1 MTLDL
6 HQTKMDGA
14 VKTAAIM
21 EALCSSPTPLTVRD
35 VEERASIPKSTA
47 HRFLLSLEELGW
59 AFLDAT
65 SGGYRPG
72 IRFLLLSNRM
82 DLYDELIRAAD
93 PEMRTLMDG
102 TGNTAVFSVLEGTKG
117 FCIHTVEPRT
127 PVKFTA
133 HRGMAVPL
141 HAGATGKILLA
152 YATPEVRERILAAP
166 LFAPLGGHVVDAGE
180 LREEL
185 EAIRKAGYATSSE
198 EWMLHAGDISV
209 PVFDRRDVFVAQL
222 GVAGIAESVLRDGE
236 RTVRRLKDAARR
248 IQAQL

>member
-1 MTLDL
+1 
-6 HQTKMDGA
+6 MDGA

-21 EALCSSPTPLTVRD
+21 EALCASPAPLTVRD
-35 VEERASIPKSTA
+35 VEEQASIPRSTA
-47 HRFLLSLEELGW
+47 HRFLLSLEETGW
-59 AFLDAT
+59 VFLDGT

-82 DLYDELIRAAD
+82 DLYDELIRTAD
-93 PEMRTLMDG
+93 PEMRALMAE
-102 TGNTAVFSVLEGTKG
+102 TGNTAVLSVLEGSRG
-117 FCIHTVEPRT
+117 FCIHTVEPAT

-152 YATPEVRERILAAP
+152 HAAPEVRERVLAAP
-166 LFAPLGGHVVDAGE
+166 LSAPLGGDAVDTRR

-185 EAIRKAGYATSSE
+185 EDIRKAGYATSSE
-198 EWMLHAGDISV
+198 EWMPHAGDISV
-209 PVFDRRDVFVAQL
+209 PVFDRKGVFVAQL
-222 GVAGIAESVLRDGE
+222 GVAGIAESVFHDREG
-236 RTVRRLKDAARR
+236 TVRLLTDAARR